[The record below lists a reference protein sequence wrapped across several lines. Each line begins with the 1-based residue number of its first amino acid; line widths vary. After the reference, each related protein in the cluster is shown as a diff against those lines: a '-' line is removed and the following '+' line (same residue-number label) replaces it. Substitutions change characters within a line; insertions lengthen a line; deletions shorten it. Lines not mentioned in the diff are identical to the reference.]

1 MPPSSTPTLDTDD
14 QAEGL
19 AKVHRLA
26 TELAAR
32 LRYAQMV
39 ERPLPPEQVNALIDA
54 ARLLQERGEPWP
66 HLVGE
71 VLRKVADDLSE
82 EETPKEPDEAGAAAS
97 WRASTVSSVPS
108 AARAA
113 PLQRTEPGGDAP
125 QAAMRSMQAPF
136 RCFRVGP
143 A

>member
-1 MPPSSTPTLDTDD
+1 MPPSSTPTPDTDD
-14 QAEGL
+14 QAGGL

-82 EETPKEPDEAGAAAS
+82 EEAPKEPDEAGRGRVVAGLNRFLGAFRRDA
-97 WRASTVSSVPS
+97 RPPS
-108 AARAA
+108 A
-113 PLQRTEPGGDAP
+113 E
-125 QAAMRSMQAPF
+125 
-136 RCFRVGP
+136 
-143 A
+143 